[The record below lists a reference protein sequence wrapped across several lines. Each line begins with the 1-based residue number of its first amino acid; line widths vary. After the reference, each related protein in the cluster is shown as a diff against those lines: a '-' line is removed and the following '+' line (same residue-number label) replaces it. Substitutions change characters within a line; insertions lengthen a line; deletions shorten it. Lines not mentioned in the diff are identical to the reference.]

1 MTDCLFTAYSGARD
15 SGPKHA
21 GERSERASVVRESA
35 SGGECLCVS
44 IMFAS
49 VSARPPGFTTAPT
62 TGARVAAMQRSTN
75 PTATVACSSD
85 HGAGTFFSGRQPTMG
100 NFTFA
105 THSLAYDD
113 YVRVE
118 TRRYAMVARLR
129 ESRDGRA
136 RRPRELTSWFYA
148 SQQPARWPTGG
159 SFFAAELPKPAR
171 LAGLS
176 SATRRSLPLSSVVRQ
191 TSMFA
196 LVFPQA

>member
-1 MTDCLFTAYSGARD
+1 MIVSCC
-15 SGPKHA
+15 
-21 GERSERASVVRESA
+21 ERERARASYSVFM
-35 SGGECLCVS
+35 C
-44 IMFAS
+44 AS
-49 VSARPPGFTTAPT
+49 VSARPPGIPT
-62 TGARVAAMQRSTN
+62 PPSTGARVVAHARSTI

-85 HGAGTFFSGRQPTMG
+85 HGAGNFFSSRAPTVG
-100 NFTFA
+100 NLTLA

-136 RRPRELTSWFYA
+136 RRPRETTSWFCA

-176 SATRRSLPLSSVVRQ
+176 PATRRSLPLSSVVRQ
-191 TSMFA
+191 TSMFTLLISIA
-196 LVFPQA
+196 AIVLLGGNRAPLTPLPQQSC